1 MNKKDQDIIKLI
13 SKIDYNNKYD
23 IFNSKNEVDINR
35 IIEESLNIDS
45 LKQSSFKHN
54 LLRRDE
60 LLEKTKENSIINFLN
75 DLQNKNIEEI
85 KNLFLSKIKENSNNT
100 HTQIEKSKNQT
111 KEYI

>member
-45 LKQSSFKHN
+45 LK
-54 LLRRDE
+54 
-60 LLEKTKENSIINFLN
+60 
-75 DLQNKNIEEI
+75 
-85 KNLFLSKIKENSNNT
+85 
-100 HTQIEKSKNQT
+100 
-111 KEYI
+111 